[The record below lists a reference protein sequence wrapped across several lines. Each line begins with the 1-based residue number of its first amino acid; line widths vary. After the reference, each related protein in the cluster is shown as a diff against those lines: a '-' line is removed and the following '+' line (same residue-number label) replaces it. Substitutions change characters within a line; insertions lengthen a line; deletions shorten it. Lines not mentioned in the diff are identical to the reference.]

1 MGKPQP
7 GSCVI
12 RTALFLRCGRTSGFL
27 SAGLK
32 ALVLATGFILIAMI
46 ETIEHL
52 NTKVLAESPT
62 IPSPLQALERL
73 SWNYWWS
80 WSAEGAGVYRDLDA
94 ELWDE
99 CEHNPRLLLAKISEY
114 RLAEMATD
122 PVYIDRI
129 GKLADQFDHYMNAT
143 AGLTTDLRSQISDPG
158 TNPAGTSAITPE
170 HPVAYFCAEY
180 GVHNSL
186 PLYSGGLGVLA
197 GDHLKSA
204 SDLGLPLVAVG
215 LLYHYG
221 YFRQRLNREGWQ
233 EEFYGE
239 TDPAQLPLHQV
250 KTEDGTPLLIEV
262 LIRERT
268 VPAQV
273 WRADIGRVPLYLLD
287 TNIPENGETDRWVTG
302 HLYGGD
308 RETRIVQE
316 MLLGIGGVR
325 LLGRLGIE
333 PHVFHLNEG
342 HSAFLT
348 LELARELIQSQ
359 GLSFAEAAKLVRQRC
374 VFTTHTPVAAGN
386 DEFEVDLLTRSFGS
400 YEKELGLSHEEFV
413 ALGRTDPTNS
423 RESYGLTPLA
433 IRMCRSTNGV
443 SRKHGEVSRALWQKL
458 WPEDTIEQVPITH
471 VTNGVHAPTWI
482 APLISSLYERHIGG
496 DWQAQVRDRTN
507 WAQAIA
513 QVPDEE
519 LWAAHLLLKER
530 LVAFIRQR
538 SFLARVNRGE
548 SAEYTEAARNMFEPR
563 ALTIGFAR
571 RVAGY
576 KRWNLFLKDPERLLK
591 LINNADRPV
600 QFVFAGKAHPQDQ
613 GAKLILQEVARWE
626 TSTGV
631 GDRSVFLQNYDHEI
645 ARQLVQ
651 SVDVWLNVPRR
662 PLEASG
668 TSGEKVAMNGGLN
681 LSVLDGWWLEGYDG
695 TNGFA
700 VGNEVEATE
709 TADID
714 ASDAES
720 LYRVLE
726 EQVVPLYY
734 DRDSEGLPRKW
745 ISMMKH
751 SIATL
756 VPEFNSDRMV
766 EEYARRIYS

>member
-1 MGKPQP
+1 M
-7 GSCVI
+7 V
-12 RTALFLRCGRTSGFL
+12 
-27 SAGLK
+27 
-32 ALVLATGFILIAMI
+32 
-46 ETIEHL
+46 ETIEQL
-52 NTKVLAESPT
+52 STNKSTKTSTL
-62 IPSPLQALERL
+62 PSPLQALERL

-80 WSAEGAGVYRDLDA
+80 WSSDGAGVYRDLDA
-94 ELWDE
+94 ELWDQV
-99 CEHNPRLLLAKISEY
+99 EHNPRLLLLQVSEY

-122 PVYIDRI
+122 PVYISRI
-129 GKLADQFDHYMNAT
+129 RKLSDQFDEYMRDARP
-143 AGLTTDLRSQISDPG
+143 GIS
-158 TNPAGTSAITPE
+158 SE
-170 HPVAYFCAEY
+170 HSVAYFCAEY

-204 SDLGLPLVAVG
+204 SDLRVPLVAVG

-221 YFRQRLNREGWQ
+221 YFRQRLDRLGWQ

-239 TDPAQLPLHQV
+239 TNPTQLPLHAV
-250 KTEDGTPLLIEV
+250 ALENGSPLIVEV
-262 LIRERT
+262 SIRERT
-268 VPAQV
+268 VRAQV

-287 TNIPENGETDRWVTG
+287 TNIPANDETDRWVTG

-325 LLGRLGIE
+325 LLRKLAVE
-333 PHVFHLNEG
+333 PAVFHLNEG

-348 LELARELIQSQ
+348 LELARELVQSK
-359 GLSFAEAAKLVRQRC
+359 GIGFSEAAAQVREHC

-386 DEFEVDLLTRSFGS
+386 DEFEVDLLSRSFGTS
-400 YEKELGLSHEEFV
+400 FEAELGLSHEEFI
-413 ALGRTDPTNS
+413 ALGRVNPKNAQ
-423 RESYGLTPLA
+423 EPFGLTPLA

-458 WPEDTIEQVPITH
+458 WPEATIEQVPITH
-471 VTNGVHAPTWI
+471 VTNGVHAPTWV
-482 APLISSLYERHIGG
+482 APLLRSLFEEYVGN
-496 DWQAQVRDRTN
+496 DWQAKMHDPAAWAEGVSRIPDR
-507 WAQAIA
+507 
-513 QVPDEE
+513 E

-538 SFLARVNRGE
+538 SFLARLSGAE
-548 SAEYTEAARNMFEPR
+548 SAESVEAARSMFEQA

-576 KRWNLFLKDPERLLK
+576 KRWNLVLKDTERLLQI
-591 LINNADRPV
+591 INNGDRPV

-613 GAKLILQEVARWE
+613 ESKFILQQVAQWE
-626 TSTGV
+626 SSAGV
-631 GDRSVFLQNYDHEI
+631 GRRSVFLQNYDHEI

-681 LSVLDGWWLEGYDG
+681 LSVLDGWWLEGYEG

-700 VGNEVEATE
+700 VGNELGAIEN
-709 TADID
+709 ADID

-745 ISMMKH
+745 IAMMKN

-766 EEYARRIYS
+766 GEYARRIYQL

>member
-1 MGKPQP
+1 
-7 GSCVI
+7 
-12 RTALFLRCGRTSGFL
+12 
-27 SAGLK
+27 
-32 ALVLATGFILIAMI
+32 MI
-46 ETIEHL
+46 GTIEPL
-52 NTKVLAESPT
+52 NPKTLTVTQTLPT
-62 IPSPLQALERL
+62 PLEALERL

-80 WSAEGAGVYRDLDA
+80 WSADGAGVYRDLDA
-94 ELWDE
+94 ELWDD
-99 CEHNPRLLLAKISEY
+99 CEHNPRVLFAKVSEY

-122 PVYIDRI
+122 PVYVARI
-129 GKLADQFDHYMNAT
+129 RKLADQFDEYLGSQKSN
-143 AGLTTDLRSQISDPG
+143 LRSEISDSRSQISESGP
-158 TNPAGTSAITPE
+158 TITAE
-170 HPVAYFCAEY
+170 NPVAYFCAEY

-204 SDLGLPLVAVG
+204 SDLNLPLVAVG

-221 YFRQRLNREGWQ
+221 YFRQRLNLVGWQ

-239 TDPAQLPLHQV
+239 TDPAQLPLHHV
-250 KTEDGTPLLIEV
+250 KAPDGTLLFVEV
-262 LIRERT
+262 LIRERI
-268 VPAQV
+268 VRAQV

-287 TNIPENGETDRWVTG
+287 TNIPENEETDRWVTG

-325 LLGRLGIE
+325 LLSKLKIA
-333 PHVFHLNEG
+333 PQVFHLNEG

-348 LELARELIQSQ
+348 LELARELVQAK
-359 GLSFAEAAKLVRQRC
+359 GLRFTEAAAQVRERC

-400 YEKELGLSHEEFV
+400 SFEKELNLSHDEFM
-413 ALGRTDPTNS
+413 ALGRIDPTNV
-423 RESYGLTPLA
+423 REAFGLTPLA

-458 WPEDTIEQVPITH
+458 WPQRAVEQIPITH

-482 APLISSLYERHIGG
+482 APLLRSLFDKHIGV
-496 DWQAQVRDRTN
+496 DWQQRLHDRAG
-507 WAQAIA
+507 WALAVGQI
-513 QVPDEE
+513 PDEE
-519 LWAAHLLLKER
+519 LWAAHLLLKDR

-538 SFLARVNRGE
+538 SLLARIGRGE
-548 SAEYTEAARNMFEPR
+548 STSADAARDMFEPE

-576 KRWNLFLKDPERLLK
+576 KRWNLVLKDAERLRR
-591 LINNADRPV
+591 IISNPDRPV

-613 GAKLILQEVARWE
+613 EAKLILQEVAQWE
-626 TSTGV
+626 SNAGV

-700 VGNEVEATE
+700 VGNEVTATE

-720 LYRVLE
+720 LYRLLE
-726 EQVVPLYY
+726 QQVVPLYY
-734 DRDSEGLPRKW
+734 DRDGDGLPHKW
-745 ISMMKH
+745 IAMMKN

-756 VPEFNSDRMV
+756 VPAFNSNRMV
-766 EEYARRIYS
+766 AEYARRIYTSG

>member
-1 MGKPQP
+1 
-7 GSCVI
+7 
-12 RTALFLRCGRTSGFL
+12 
-27 SAGLK
+27 
-32 ALVLATGFILIAMI
+32 MI
-46 ETIEHL
+46 ETIEPL
-52 NTKVLAESPT
+52 NTKTLTATST
-62 IPSPLQALERL
+62 IPTPLQALERL

-80 WSAEGAGVYRDLDA
+80 WSSDGAGVFRDLDA

-99 CEHNPRLLLAKISEY
+99 IEHNPRLLLTKVSEY

-122 PVYIDRI
+122 PVYVARI
-129 GKLADQFDHYMNAT
+129 RKLAEQFDEYMGNT
-143 AGLTTDLRSQISDPG
+143 EPRFQISNLSSEISDLRSPK
-158 TNPAGTSAITPE
+158 TITRE
-170 HPVAYFCAEY
+170 HPVGYFCAEY

-204 SDLGLPLVAVG
+204 SDLNLPLVAVG

-221 YFRQRLNREGWQ
+221 YFRQRLNPVGWQ
-233 EEFYGE
+233 EELYGE
-239 TDPAQLPLHQV
+239 TDPAQLPLHSV
-250 KTEDGTPLLIEV
+250 KAEDGTPLLVEV

-268 VPAQV
+268 VRAQV

-287 TNIPENGETDRWVTG
+287 TNIAANEETDRWVTG

-325 LLGRLGIE
+325 LLKKLAIQ
-333 PHVFHLNEG
+333 PQVFQLNEG

-348 LELARELIQSQ
+348 LELARELIQAE
-359 GLSFAEAAKLVRQRC
+359 GLTFAEAAARVRERC

-386 DEFEVDLLTRSFGS
+386 DEFEIDLLTRSFGAS
-400 YEKELGLSHEEFV
+400 FEKELGLSHAEFV
-413 ALGRTDPTNS
+413 ALGRTDLTNP
-423 RESYGLTPLA
+423 REAFGLTPLA

-458 WPEDTIEQVPITH
+458 WPQETVDQVPITH
-471 VTNGVHAPTWI
+471 VTNGVHAPTWV
-482 APLISSLYERHIGG
+482 APLLRSLYEKYLGA
-496 DWQAQVRDRTN
+496 DWQTKLHDRAG
-507 WAQAIA
+507 WALAVYQI
-513 QVPDEE
+513 PDEE
-519 LWAAHLLLKER
+519 LWAAHLLLKDR

-538 SFLARVNRGE
+538 SLLARINRGE
-548 SAEYTEAARNMFEPR
+548 SAESAAAAGEMFE
-563 ALTIGFAR
+563 AGSLTIGFAR

-576 KRWNLFLKDPERLLK
+576 KRWNLLLKDPERLRR
-591 LINNADRPV
+591 IIHSADCPV

-613 GAKLILQEVARWE
+613 EAKLVLQEVAQWE
-626 TSTGV
+626 SNAGA
-631 GDRSVFLQNYDHEI
+631 GNRSVFLQNYDHEI

-700 VGNEVEATE
+700 VGNEVTATE
-709 TADID
+709 NADID

-726 EQVVPLYY
+726 QQVVPLYY
-734 DRDSEGLPRKW
+734 DRDSAGLPRKW
-745 ISMMKH
+745 IALMKN

-766 EEYARRIYS
+766 EEYARRIYT

>member
-1 MGKPQP
+1 
-7 GSCVI
+7 
-12 RTALFLRCGRTSGFL
+12 
-27 SAGLK
+27 
-32 ALVLATGFILIAMI
+32 MI
-46 ETIEHL
+46 ETIEKL
-52 NTKVLAESPT
+52 KNEALSQNPA

-80 WSAEGAGVYRDLDA
+80 WSSDGAGVYRDLDA
-94 ELWDE
+94 ELWDQ
-99 CEHNPRLLLAKISEY
+99 CEHNPRLLLAKVSDY

-122 PVYIDRI
+122 PIYLGRI
-129 GKLADQFDHYMNAT
+129 AKLASEFDDYM
-143 AGLTTDLRSQISDPG
+143 GRSQ
-158 TNPAGTSAITPE
+158 ALAKKFAAITTE
-170 HPVAYFCAEY
+170 SPVAYFCAEY

-221 YFRQRLNREGWQ
+221 YFRQRLSKIGWQ

-239 TDPAQLPLHQV
+239 TDPLLLPLHQV
-250 KTEDGTPLLIEV
+250 NGDDGSPLLIEV
-262 LIRERT
+262 SIRERA
-268 VPAQV
+268 VRAQV
-273 WRADIGRVPLYLLD
+273 WRADIGRVKLYLLD
-287 TNIPENGETDRWVTG
+287 TNIPANEETDRWVTG

-325 LLGRLGIE
+325 LLRELGIK
-333 PHVFHLNEG
+333 PSVCHLNEG

-348 LELARELIQSQ
+348 LELARELMQSQ
-359 GLSFAEAAKLVRQRC
+359 GLSFAEAAKAVRERC

-386 DEFEVDLLTRSFGS
+386 DEFDVDLLARSFGS
-400 YEKELGLSHEEFV
+400 TYEKQLGLTHEEFV
-413 ALGRTDPTNS
+413 ALGRVDPENT
-423 RESYGLTPLA
+423 REAYGLTPLA

-458 WPEDTIEQVPITH
+458 WPHETIDRIPITH
-471 VTNGVHAPTWI
+471 VTNGVHAPTWV
-482 APLISSLYERHIGG
+482 APLLASLFEKHVDR
-496 DWQAQVRDRTN
+496 DWAAKARDREAWTR
-507 WAQAIA
+507 AIA
-513 QVPDEE
+513 QIPDAE

-538 SFLARVNRGE
+538 SYVARAGRGE
-548 SAEYTEAARNMFEPR
+548 SAEFTEASQSLFEPS
-563 ALTIGFAR
+563 ALIIGFAR
-571 RVAGY
+571 RAAGY
-576 KRWNLFLKDPERLLK
+576 KRWNLLLKDPERLLRI
-591 LINNADRPV
+591 INSENRPV

-613 GAKLILQEVARWE
+613 EAKLVLQQVANW
-626 TSTGV
+626 TSETGV
-631 GDRSVFLQNYDHEI
+631 ASKSVFLQNYDHEI

-651 SVDVWLNVPRR
+651 SVDVWMNVPRR

-700 VGNEVEATE
+700 VGNESSASETE
-709 TADID
+709 DVD
-714 ASDAES
+714 QSDAES
-720 LYRVLE
+720 LYNAIE
-726 EQVVPLYY
+726 NQVVPLYY

-745 ISMMKH
+745 IAMMKS
-751 SIATL
+751 SIAGL
-756 VPEFNSDRMV
+756 IPAFNSDRMV
-766 EEYARRIYS
+766 EEYARRIYLRGAV

>member
-1 MGKPQP
+1 
-7 GSCVI
+7 
-12 RTALFLRCGRTSGFL
+12 
-27 SAGLK
+27 
-32 ALVLATGFILIAMI
+32 MI
-46 ETIEHL
+46 ETVEPL
-52 NTKVLAESPT
+52 NTNSLTATPILPT
-62 IPSPLQALERL
+62 PLQALERL

-80 WSAEGAGVYRDLDA
+80 WSLDGAGVYRDLDA

-99 CEHNPRLLLAKISEY
+99 CEHNPRLLLSKVSEY

-122 PVYIDRI
+122 PVYVARI
-129 GKLADQFDHYMNAT
+129 RKLADQFDQYMAIAPGAAT
-143 AGLTTDLRSQISDPG
+143 
-158 TNPAGTSAITPE
+158 ITAE

-204 SDLGLPLVAVG
+204 SDLSLPLVAVG
-215 LLYHYG
+215 LLYHFG
-221 YFRQRLNREGWQ
+221 YFRQRLNLVGWQ

-239 TDPAQLPLHQV
+239 TDPEQLPLHSV
-250 KTEDGTPLLIEV
+250 KAADGTPLLVEV

-268 VPAQV
+268 VLAQV

-287 TNIPENGETDRWVTG
+287 TNIAANEETDRWVTG

-325 LLGRLGIE
+325 LLRRLGVK

-359 GLSFAEAAKLVRQRC
+359 GLTFADAAALVRQRC

-386 DEFEVDLLTRSFGS
+386 DEFDVDLLTRSFGDS
-400 YEKELGLSHEEFV
+400 FEKALDLSHAEFV
-413 ALGRTDPTNS
+413 ALGRTDPANAH
-423 RESYGLTPLA
+423 EAFGLTPLA

-458 WPEDTIEQVPITH
+458 WPEETVDQVPITH

-482 APLISSLYERHIGG
+482 APLLRSLFEKYLGS
-496 DWQAQVRDRTN
+496 DWQARLQDRAA
-507 WAQAIA
+507 WAQAVRQI
-513 QVPDEE
+513 PDEE
-519 LWAAHLLLKER
+519 LWAARLLLKDR

-538 SFLARVNRGE
+538 SLVARLNRGE
-548 SAEYTEAARNMFEPR
+548 SAESTEAARDMFESG

-576 KRWNLFLKDPERLLK
+576 KRWNLLLKDPERLRRI
-591 LINNADRPV
+591 INDPERPV

-613 GAKLILQEVARWE
+613 GAKLILQEVAQWE
-626 TSTGV
+626 RNAGV

-695 TNGFA
+695 INGFA
-700 VGNEVEATE
+700 VGNEVPAIDK
-709 TADID
+709 ADVD

-726 EQVVPLYY
+726 QQVVPLYY
-734 DRDSEGLPRKW
+734 DRDSDALPRKW
-745 ISMMKH
+745 IALMKN

-756 VPEFNSDRMV
+756 IPEFNSDRMV
-766 EEYARRIYS
+766 AEYARRIYT